1 MNWSPTVK
9 GRFWL
14 HHHPRINQP
23 SVDIIFLRPLIIS
36 LLLLEASFASDF
48 QPISFETMTASFE
61 QTNEANKNSTNNI
74 SKGYLVIKRPNLML
88 WQINEP
94 TQRII
99 MFEGG
104 LISIFDPDL
113 NQVIRTE
120 IDQFEGA
127 NWIRILMGESELI
140 NDYKQQID
148 EFDSYK
154 LIKYEPLFNDNMSN
168 VITIKIKEELI
179 EYIDIEQSEKE
190 RIHIKFKDIGV
201 NVKIDDGFFEDLIPD
216 DADVIQ

>member
-1 MNWSPTVK
+1 M
-9 GRFWL
+9 
-14 HHHPRINQP
+14 
-23 SVDIIFLRPLIIS
+23 
-36 LLLLEASFASDF
+36 LLLEASFASDF

-190 RIHIKFKDIGV
+190 RILIKFKDIGV

>member
-1 MNWSPTVK
+1 MNWSPTAK

-23 SVDIIFLRPLIIS
+23 SVDIIFLRSLIIS

-74 SKGYLVIKRPNLML
+74 SKGYLAIKRPNLML

-168 VITIKIKEELI
+168 VITIKTKEELI

-190 RIHIKFKDIGV
+190 RILIKFKDIGCLLYTSPSPR
-201 NVKIDDGFFEDLIPD
+201 DQRGSRMPSS
-216 DADVIQ
+216 A

>member
-23 SVDIIFLRPLIIS
+23 SVDIIFLRSLIIS

-74 SKGYLVIKRPNLML
+74 SKGYLFIKRPNLML

-154 LIKYEPLFNDNMSN
+154 LIKYEPLFNDNIS
-168 VITIKIKEELI
+168 
-179 EYIDIEQSEKE
+179 
-190 RIHIKFKDIGV
+190 
-201 NVKIDDGFFEDLIPD
+201 
-216 DADVIQ
+216 